1 MDRDKLHSGNRFFA
15 HRYESVRISDS
26 IDSMNSFEEFE
37 NFYSD
42 DLMGEDLLLGK
53 YLGHLLKEHKISAS
67 KASDGIGKD
76 ESYVRK
82 IVNSE
87 VVNPSRDVLL
97 ALCVLIGASIEET
110 QILLRYSGKQP
121 LYARRKRDAIIWF
134 ALKKRQSIPDVEG
147 KRYLED
153 LNNYLESKEYTSL
166 CKIIIKGERKNK
178 KK

>member
-1 MDRDKLHSGNRFFA
+1 MDQAKLHSGNRFFA

-53 YLGHLLKEHKISAS
+53 YLGYLLKEHKISAS
-67 KASDGIGKD
+67 KASNDIGKD

-121 LYARRKRDAIIWF
+121 LYARRKRDALIWF
-134 ALKKRQSIPDVEG
+134 ALKKRQSIPAEEG
-147 KRYLED
+147 KRYLQN
-153 LNNYLESKEYTSL
+153 LNNYLESKEYAGL
-166 CKIIIKGERKNK
+166 CKIIIKGERKK